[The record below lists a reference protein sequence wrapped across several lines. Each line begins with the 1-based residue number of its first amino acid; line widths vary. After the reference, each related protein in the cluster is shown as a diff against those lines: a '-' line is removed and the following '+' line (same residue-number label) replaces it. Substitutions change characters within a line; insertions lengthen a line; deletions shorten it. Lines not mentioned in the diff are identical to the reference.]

1 MGMKSVYEAASG
13 LDGHMILNLL
23 EQYRIAGRIEGEH
36 LQGGMGELQAL
47 GFVRVMVAEEDYER
61 ARQIIR
67 EWEALQP
74 PDDSKTPA
82 PRDTL
87 GLQLFIAGFILGAAL
102 MYGWMRLP
110 AA

>member
-1 MGMKSVYEAASG
+1 MGMKSVYEASSG

-23 EQYRIAGRIEGEH
+23 EQYHISGRIEGEH

-47 GFVRVMVAEEDYER
+47 GFVRVMVNEEDYEQ
-61 ARQIIR
+61 ARKIIR

-74 PDDSKTPA
+74 PDETKPPS
-82 PRDTL
+82 PRDTI

-102 MYGWMRLP
+102 MYGWLKLS
-110 AA
+110 AF